1 MVLVAVVVLLWA
13 LMYTRGKRRKLK
25 GRGILMF
32 APNIF
37 RFHMKMFMLITCCVS
52 FPEANII
59 NVPTATNIACGTT
72 HSPIATDTHETYVM
86 IPASPSSIP
95 TANNVAYAVPLQPDC
110 SFLQPAATADCA
122 T

>member
-1 MVLVAVVVLLWA
+1 MVLVAVVVLLWV

-25 GRGILMF
+25 DRGILMF

-37 RFHMKMFMLITCCVS
+37 RFRMKMFMLITWCVS
-52 FPEANII
+52 FPEA
-59 NVPTATNIACGTT
+59 TATNIACRTT

-86 IPASPSSIP
+86 IPASSSS
-95 TANNVAYAVPLQPDC
+95 ANNVAYAVPLQPDC